1 MRIVVPPGGRRRWNR
16 AGPGRSTDR
25 TKVTGVVAPVGRAY
39 LDLALSL
46 SVFLSPLLFTSLHFS
61 PSAYTHKHTTH
72 TQHTQVA
79 RCTVPFRSV
88 PFRSVPFRTVRSYR
102 TNVSCAVSL
111 PTPRLTS
118 LRLASRRLA
127 SSLSSAHPIL
137 SLARSLSWLR
147 QPRYALLPQTQPRFN
162 PDFVSNKRWI
172 RWVYTPGCT
181 RKVISSLFLLC
192 DARRN
197 EHFSRNAHAFRL
209 GSANGQLA
217 TLV

>member
-1 MRIVVPPGGRRRWNR
+1 MESSGARPEHGPDKGHRGRCTRRQGISRPG
-16 AGPGRSTDR
+16 S
-25 TKVTGVVAPVGRAY
+25 
-39 LDLALSL
+39 LSLCLSL
-46 SVFLSPLLFTSLHFS
+46 SSPLLFTSLHFS
-61 PSAYTHKHTTH
+61 PSTYTHTH
-72 TQHTQVA
+72 NTQHTQVA
-79 RCTVPFRSV
+79 RCTV

-127 SSLSSAHPIL
+127 SSLSSAHPIP

>member
-1 MRIVVPPGGRRRWNR
+1 MESSGARPEHGPDKGHRGRCTRRQGISRPG
-16 AGPGRSTDR
+16 S
-25 TKVTGVVAPVGRAY
+25 
-39 LDLALSL
+39 LSLCLSL
-46 SVFLSPLLFTSLHFS
+46 SSPLLSSSLHFTSLLQRIH
-61 PSAYTHKHTTH
+61 THTTH
-72 TQHTQVA
+72 NTHKSHGAQ
-79 RCTVPFRSV
+79 FRSV

-127 SSLSSAHPIL
+127 SSLSSAHPIP

>member
-46 SVFLSPLLFTSLHFS
+46 CLSLSSPLLSSSLHFTSLLSFS
-61 PSAYTHKHTTH
+61 VYTHTTH
-72 TQHTQVA
+72 NTHKSHGAQF
-79 RCTVPFRSV
+79 C
-88 PFRSVPFRTVRSYR
+88 SVPFRTVRSYR

-127 SSLSSAHPIL
+127 SSLSSAHPIP